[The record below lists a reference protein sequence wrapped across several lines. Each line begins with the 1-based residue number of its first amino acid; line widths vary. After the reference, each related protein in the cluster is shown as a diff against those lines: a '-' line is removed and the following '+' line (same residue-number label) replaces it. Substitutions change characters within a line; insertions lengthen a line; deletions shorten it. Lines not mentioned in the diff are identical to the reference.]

1 MGSSSML
8 SKVMAAFARPTRL
21 VSSQAMDA
29 DAQVDE
35 QLFEVEEERQLLAS
49 YQRVASKVALCTPY
63 AWRLLFHFR
72 CARLMLFGVITD
84 KLNCGAN
91 YTRSAVLYCL
101 QTLNPILNYL
111 SM

>member
-1 MGSSSML
+1 MLQAELSRGSSSVL

-49 YQRVASKVALCTPY
+49 YQQVASKVV
-63 AWRLLFHFR
+63 F
-72 CARLMLFGVITD
+72 
-84 KLNCGAN
+84 
-91 YTRSAVLYCL
+91 
-101 QTLNPILNYL
+101 PIP
-111 SM
+111 